1 MADPTQI
8 LRFLEARFGA
18 EVPNVCA
25 WRRATVGDLTSS
37 FNIAVPTIQFRSCR
51 PPLRQFRRSS
61 SNVRQIWP
69 APRPIRCRIRK
80 ACGRK
85 KLAHRIDQVIAAKRF
100 ADLTFRYN
108 PQAKG
113 AQVYALL

>member
-37 FNIAVPTIQFRSCR
+37 FNIAVPTIQFRSNIDAHGG
-51 PPLRQFRRSS
+51 Q
-61 SNVRQIWP
+61 
-69 APRPIRCRIRK
+69 APIEAPTET
-80 ACGRK
+80 GR
-85 KLAHRIDQVIAAKRF
+85 
-100 ADLTFRYN
+100 
-108 PQAKG
+108 
-113 AQVYALL
+113 